1 MKMISNEINSLN
13 KSEVKLL
20 LVLFFFV
27 SFAEIFAEF
36 YNETVFVYILK
47 PFIIPILTLIYWK
60 TSKERNVYFLI
71 SMFFALLAN
80 LLFISKDFSSI
91 VLASTF
97 FLLHRALVIYL
108 VLKNV
113 KIKRFLPVFLGSIPF
128 LTVFAYLTFITI
140 NELGEGFLIYI
151 IQVLFMSFL
160 GGFALSNY
168 MIEESK
174 MNYWLLLNSILFAVI
189 QFIIVL
195 KLFYVSILIFQP
207 ISMILYV
214 FAQYALYKFMILAE
228 NKELLLD

>member
-1 MKMISNEINSLN
+1 MIAREIKNSN
-13 KSEVKLL
+13 KSEEKLL

-36 YNETVFVYILK
+36 FNKIAFVYILK
-47 PFIIPILTLIYWK
+47 PLIIPILTLIYWK
-60 TSKERNVYFLI
+60 TSTRRNPYFLV

-80 LLFISKDFSSI
+80 LLFISRDFTSI

-97 FLLHRALVIYL
+97 FLLHRTLVIYL

-128 LTVFAYLTFITI
+128 LTVFAYLTFMTMD
-140 NELGEGFLIYI
+140 ELGEGFGLYI

-168 MIEESK
+168 IIEENK
-174 MNYWLLLNSILFAVI
+174 MNYWLLINSILFAVI

-195 KLFYVSILIFQP
+195 KLFYVSMVIFQP

-228 NKELLLD
+228 SNKER

>member
-1 MKMISNEINSLN
+1 M
-13 KSEVKLL
+13 
-20 LVLFFFV
+20 
-27 SFAEIFAEF
+27 
-36 YNETVFVYILK
+36 
-47 PFIIPILTLIYWK
+47 
-60 TSKERNVYFLI
+60 
-71 SMFFALLAN
+71 
-80 LLFISKDFSSI
+80 
-91 VLASTF
+91 
-97 FLLHRALVIYL
+97 
-108 VLKNV
+108 
-113 KIKRFLPVFLGSIPF
+113 
-128 LTVFAYLTFITI
+128 
-140 NELGEGFLIYI
+140 NELGDGFLIYI

-195 KLFYVSILIFQP
+195 KLFYVSMLIFQP